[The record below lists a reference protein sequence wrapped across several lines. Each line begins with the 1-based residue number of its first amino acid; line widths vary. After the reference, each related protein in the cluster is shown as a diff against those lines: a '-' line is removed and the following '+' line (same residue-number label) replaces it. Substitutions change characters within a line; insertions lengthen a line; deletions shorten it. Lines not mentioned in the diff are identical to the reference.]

1 MDNMDRILIVDDEK
15 SIRLMLSDF
24 LTSCGYDVVTAE
36 DGEDALKKF
45 V

>member
-24 LTSCGYDVVTAE
+24 FTSCGYEVVTAE